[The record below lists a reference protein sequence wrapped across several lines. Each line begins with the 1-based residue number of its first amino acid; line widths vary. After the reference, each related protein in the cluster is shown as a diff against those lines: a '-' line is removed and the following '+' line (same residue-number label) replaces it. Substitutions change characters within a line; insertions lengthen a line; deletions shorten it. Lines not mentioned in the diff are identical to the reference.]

1 MGTIGDLLKDDP
13 SEAERFGGYAVKENP
28 NIEDFEDFEEAFYGA
43 FDSKQGKHFIDFLD
57 MEEKTL
63 IFDSK
68 IVQKTIKENLKLK
81 RIEEQEVEKEE
92 EVYEVRRKLKQ
103 QKKGLEVYTPI
114 MQVKS
119 YKKDHIT
126 IRGYAK
132 TYTKWS
138 PAQTK
143 FLVSRKQNKIPV
155 KEVVIKYNTH
165 FKENPRPEKSIKSK
179 FYRVK

>member
-1 MGTIGDLLKDDP
+1 MGTISDSLKDDP
-13 SEAERFGGYAVKENP
+13 SEAERFGSYAVKENP
-28 NIEDFEDFEEAFYGA
+28 NIENFEDFETAFYKA
-43 FDSKQGKHFIDFLD
+43 FNSGQGQHFIDFLD

-68 IVQKTIKENLKLK
+68 IVQKTIKENLKIK
-81 RIEEQEVEKEE
+81 GIEEIEAPLYEVQRKPVRKARIKD
-92 EVYEVRRKLKQ
+92 VYEGK
-103 QKKGLEVYTPI
+103 PF

-119 YKKDHIT
+119 YQKDHRT

-132 TYTKWS
+132 TYNRWS

-155 KEVVIKYNTH
+155 KEVVTKYNVH

>member
-1 MGTIGDLLKDDP
+1 LL
-13 SEAERFGGYAVKENP
+13 N
-28 NIEDFEDFEEAFYGA
+28 
-43 FDSKQGKHFIDFLD
+43 
-57 MEEKTL
+57 
-63 IFDSK
+63 
-68 IVQKTIKENLKLK
+68 
-81 RIEEQEVEKEE
+81 RIELTEDVKTEEYIKDWLSKKTGRLTDSQNDLANKLYSELSKRLDEREKLEE
-92 EVYEVRRKLKQ
+92 IEAPLYEIPKKASKPYKIKDVYEGKPV
-103 QKKGLEVYTPI
+103 

-119 YKKDHIT
+119 YKKDHRT

-132 TYTKWS
+132 TYNKWT

-155 KEVVIKYNTH
+155 KEVVTKYNTH